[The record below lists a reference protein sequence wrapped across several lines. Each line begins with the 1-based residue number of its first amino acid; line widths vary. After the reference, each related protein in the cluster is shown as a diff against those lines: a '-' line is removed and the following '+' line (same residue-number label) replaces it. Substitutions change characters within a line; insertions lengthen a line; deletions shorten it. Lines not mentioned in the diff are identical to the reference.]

1 MKKITLFVFILLFM
15 GFMCSGSFAQVEKP
29 TKKGY
34 EDYIAFLK
42 DNKEALNYNTY
53 GLIEHSDEVVI
64 KVYCSKETKD
74 MLLESLKD
82 FNYKTYQFEE
92 FSESQIVISIFFEL
106 TKPPEKVELEEKEAV
121 EKKDEETIAE
131 EIKPEEIV
139 KEKVEEKEKQAL
151 EKKKCPGRVKVQVRR
166 IGPKIFKEHKYFE
179 ESILY
184 DQDSVIKTQL
194 TASVK
199 EILVAEGDRLKQG
212 QVVVRLD
219 STVLEKEIK
228 SVEALVKKWQEI
240 LYKRQHW
247 KERSPRAEKQAEDQL
262 MEAEELLAQKE
273 DDLANTQIQAPFDGK
288 VMYIVSEGEPLEA
301 GAIAFRIATD
311 HLMKV
316 SIPESDA
323 ELFKHDMEIKVFC
336 QEVEAEILA
345 SVSKTE
351 EKTKIL
357 LNNEDFKLSEG
368 MKVNFRVLFKL
379 HEEVIVLSENEILK
393 DQDGS
398 FVYVVDGKFA
408 SKRKLELGPVEEGK
422 VLVLSGLNIDDEVII
437 TGIECLKDRKKIK
450 VMVWDEKKGKLRARK
465 KKEEIEIEKIVPE
478 EIEIERVP
486 VEKVIKKKNF
496 WRVGAGAGYYMVT
509 DDLFTEIYGSSTL
522 SGFVT
527 ASFTIKEKV
536 EIFFSVAYVTKNGEF
551 TISEEDTKLIMIPFY
566 IGIKYIIKKTK
577 KFEPFVGAALVR
589 YNLKEVLPAST
600 EYHPETETNYHSNFG
615 AAILAGTYWSIGSKL
630 DFIFSLKYDIS
641 QSPIEEL
648 DEKINLSGLRAFIG
662 LTYSFGRK

>member
-121 EKKDEETIAE
+121 EKKDEKTIAE

-228 SVEALVKKWQEI
+228 SVEALVKKWKEI

-357 LNNEDFKLSEG
+357 LNNEDFSPLPYQDNAY
-368 MKVNFRVLFKL
+368 MFPLHFFVNL
-379 HEEVIVLSENEILK
+379 
-393 DQDGS
+393 
-398 FVYVVDGKFA
+398 VY
-408 SKRKLELGPVEEGK
+408 
-422 VLVLSGLNIDDEVII
+422 
-437 TGIECLKDRKKIK
+437 
-450 VMVWDEKKGKLRARK
+450 
-465 KKEEIEIEKIVPE
+465 
-478 EIEIERVP
+478 
-486 VEKVIKKKNF
+486 NF
-496 WRVGAGAGYYMVT
+496 
-509 DDLFTEIYGSSTL
+509 
-522 SGFVT
+522 
-527 ASFTIKEKV
+527 
-536 EIFFSVAYVTKNGEF
+536 
-551 TISEEDTKLIMIPFY
+551 
-566 IGIKYIIKKTK
+566 
-577 KFEPFVGAALVR
+577 
-589 YNLKEVLPAST
+589 
-600 EYHPETETNYHSNFG
+600 
-615 AAILAGTYWSIGSKL
+615 
-630 DFIFSLKYDIS
+630 
-641 QSPIEEL
+641 
-648 DEKINLSGLRAFIG
+648 
-662 LTYSFGRK
+662 